1 MIRYILKRLLNLI
14 PVLLIISLLLFG
26 MSKMMP
32 GDPVTQMMPQGGF
45 KDASAYQ
52 ETYERIKK
60 QYGYDKSWP
69 EQYVNWLTRTLK
81 GDLGP
86 STKYRRPVTEIVG
99 EPLRNSLI
107 LNIGATFISF
117 ILAVIIGIKS
127 AVKPGSFFDKFFQV
141 FSLAGISLPT
151 FFFGITL
158 IYFFGL
164 RLHWLPPGGMPRNNT
179 LGEWLAC
186 LVLPMV
192 TLIIGSLASTSRYV
206 RTAMLDALSQDYI
219 RTARAKGL
227 SEKKVIY
234 QHAFR
239 NALIPVVT
247 IVAWAITGLLG
258 GSAITEQVFSY
269 KGIGRFLI
277 QSVMSQDYNLLM
289 ALNMMY
295 ALLSVLGNL
304 LMDIGYSLV
313 DPRVR
318 LE

>member
-14 PVLLIISLLLFG
+14 PVLLIISILLFG
-26 MSKMMP
+26 ISKLMP
-32 GDPVTQMMPQGGF
+32 GDPVLQMMPQGGY
-45 KDASAYQ
+45 KDAAAK
-52 ETYERIKK
+52 EEMYEKIKK
-60 QYGYDKSWP
+60 QYGFDKSVP
-69 EQYVNWLTRTLK
+69 EQYISWLSRTLK
-81 GDLGP
+81 GDLGQ
-86 STKYRRPVTEIVG
+86 STKYRRPVTQIIG

-107 LNIGATFISF
+107 LNLGSTFISF

-127 AVKPGSFFDKFFQV
+127 AVRPNSFFDKFFQV

-158 IYFFGL
+158 IYIFALKL
-164 RLHWLPPGGMPRNNT
+164 RWLPPGGMPRSGSV
-179 LGEWLAC
+179 GEWIAT
-186 LVLPMV
+186 LVLPTV
-192 TLIIGSLASTSRYV
+192 TLTLVSLASTSRYV

-227 SEKKVIY
+227 NERAVIY
-234 QHAFR
+234 RHAFR

-258 GSAITEQVFSY
+258 GSAITEQVFAY

-277 QSVMSQDYNLLM
+277 QSVLSQDYNLLM

-295 ALLSVLGNL
+295 ALISVLGNL

-318 LE
+318 LD